1 MRIVDRD
8 LIQGENFEDKNGV
21 GVFLEDRE
29 NVTIRDCTFT
39 NVSVPIRLKNCRNI
53 IVQSCKLKDI
63 GSQGIDIRQ
72 GCRGIRI
79 LNNDL
84 NGFRDDVQGGHFI
97 STEKTDEPQQ
107 HQITIAGNRLVANG
121 KSWIRG
127 KKNGASGDMLSLRS
141 VAGFTLRNNV
151 LIGGGEFGMTCLF
164 GSRNGIISENTIRN
178 IDGTGL
184 LIGYDVRNINVH
196 GNNIIDSGCSFES
209 DESAND
215 IKYQSGIHC
224 RNEAENILIVGNLIC
239 REKAEEMRYGIQ
251 MRETTG
257 MIQGNLITGVQ
268 KKFHIPKSLMHTV
281 KVDFGDSRG
290 GKESNPL
297 RTQKQKNNK
306 APSK

>member
-1 MRIVDRD
+1 MVAEREI
-8 LIQGENFEDKNGV
+8 IQGKNFEDSNIGV
-21 GVFLEDRE
+21 MLVDRE
-29 NVTIRDCTFT
+29 DVVIRDCTFT
-39 NVSVPIRLKNCRNI
+39 NVAVPIRLKNCRNI
-53 IVQSCKLKDI
+53 IVQSCKIKDI
-63 GSQGIDIRQ
+63 GSQGIDIRE

-84 NGFRDDVQGGHFI
+84 NGFRNDVQGGHFI

-107 HQITIAGNRLVANG
+107 HQITIAGNRLTANG

-141 VAGFTLRNNV
+141 VAGFILRNNV

-196 GNNIIDSGCSFES
+196 GNNIIDSGCSFEN
-209 DESAND
+209 DESEND

-224 RNEAENILIVGNLIC
+224 RNKAENILIVGNLIC

-257 MIQGNLITGVQ
+257 MIQANLITGVQ
-268 KKFHIPKSLMHTV
+268 KKFHIPKTLQHTV
-281 KVDFGDSRG
+281 DVDFGDSQGDEKPKPRR
-290 GKESNPL
+290 K
-297 RTQKQKNNK
+297 RTSRK
-306 APSK
+306 